1 MKSLLP
7 ILLLLLG
14 YCNPAEALEITF
26 KQNAQV
32 VDASVRLGDVAQ
44 CSEQTPLAEALVS
57 QLIGQ
62 APPPGEHI
70 VFLAQNIKNSILA
83 SNKSLT
89 DSLTWSGSATIN
101 ITREGVAIGSDRI
114 AEIIGEFLST
124 NKKNLPNAAIR
135 FIPQALPLP
144 FMLPKGNLEVD
155 VVPSNPGIL
164 GSSSISLIFK
174 VDDRVVKNMSVR
186 GKIEAIAKIAAAAES
201 LRKGLILAPQ
211 HLQMVDMDIS
221 DIASPEFETQNLLG
235 MQLTRAIAAGA
246 PITGANVEALPVVRR
261 GQKVKMIIESG
272 TLHVTATGLAHSD
285 GKLDQMI
292 KIQNINS
299 NKTVHGRVTGPGI
312 VEVLL

>member
-1 MKSLLP
+1 MH
-7 ILLLLLG
+7 
-14 YCNPAEALEITF
+14 T
-26 KQNAQV
+26 
-32 VDASVRLGDVAQ
+32 
-44 CSEQTPLAEALVS
+44 
-57 QLIGQ
+57 
-62 APPPGEHI
+62 
-70 VFLAQNIKNSILA
+70 
-83 SNKSLT
+83 
-89 DSLTWSGSATIN
+89 
-101 ITREGVAIGSDRI
+101 
-114 AEIIGEFLST
+114 
-124 NKKNLPNAAIR
+124 
-135 FIPQALPLP
+135 
-144 FMLPKGNLEVD
+144 
-155 VVPSNPGIL
+155 
-164 GSSSISLIFK
+164 
-174 VDDRVVKNMSVR
+174 
-186 GKIEAIAKIAAAAES
+186 S

-221 DIASPEFETQNLLG
+221 DIASPEFDTQNLLG